1 MVARLVA
8 QSESPAGRSR
18 AASPGEL
25 RRLRGLGSYGQVTPL
40 SALFW
45 TIAALSVIGFPL
57 YALRARGRGYAI
69 FVLIVLAVSLPGA
82 IITHWRLVDTVPAR
96 IGPWLDAAF
105 LFGMVAA
112 ASHLTALTRPRLRPT
127 WFRYAVSLPG
137 MTFIAGGALA
147 GLWLLA
153 LMPVRLALSLA
164 GADDALAAARWLD
177 VAPLVIAGLSLITS
191 TRPVEEVV
199 RIAVASD
206 GPAEVTRMPVERYR
220 GRRPAPLAERPL
232 HIVQITDPH
241 LGPWQPVAK
250 LRRCIADL
258 AAHRPDLVLLT
269 GDFLTME
276 GAGTPGA
283 LAEALS
289 PLARMPGKC
298 FAVFGNH
305 DHESPEEVR
314 SALEQ
319 NGIRLLIDAEAVVE
333 TEVGP
338 VQIVGIDY
346 RGRGRREHIETA
358 LARFPRRGSQSRL
371 VLLHD
376 PSAFKYIPKGEADLV
391 FSGHT
396 HGGQLGLLSFGFDWT
411 VLRRTA
417 WPDHGLFGHG
427 PNRLYVH
434 RGTGFYGFP
443 LRIGVPGEASRLE
456 LVVK

>member
-1 MVARLVA
+1 M
-8 QSESPAGRSR
+8 GRVIS
-18 AASPGEL
+18 
-25 RRLRGLGSYGQVTPL
+25 L
-40 SALFW
+40 SACFW
-45 TIAALSVIGFPL
+45 AIAAFSVIGFPL
-57 YALRARGRGYAI
+57 YALRTRGRGYAI
-69 FVLIVLAVSLPGA
+69 FALIVLAVSLPGA
-82 IITHWRLVDTVPAR
+82 IITHWRLIETVPASVA
-96 IGPWLDAAF
+96 PWLDAAF
-105 LFGMVAA
+105 LFAMIAA
-112 ASHLTALTRPRLRPT
+112 AAHLTALTRPRLRPAP
-127 WFRYAVSLPG
+127 FRYAISLPG
-137 MTFIAGGALA
+137 MAFIAGGALA
-147 GLWLLA
+147 GLWLLV
-153 LMPVRLALSLA
+153 LLPVRLVLSFA

-177 VAPLVIAGLSLITS
+177 LAPFLIAGLSIVTS
-191 TRPVEEVV
+191 SRPVEEVV

-206 GPAEVTRMPVERYR
+206 GPEEVTRMPVERYR
-220 GRRPAPLAERPL
+220 RRVPAPLPQRPL

-258 AAHRPDLVLLT
+258 LDHCPDLVLLT

-283 LAEALS
+283 LADALS
-289 PLARMPGKC
+289 PLARSAGRC

-305 DHESPEEVR
+305 DHESPDEVR
-314 SALEQ
+314 GALEA
-319 NGIRLLIDAEAVVE
+319 NGIQLLIDAEAVVR
-333 TEVGP
+333 TEAGD

-346 RGRGRREHIETA
+346 RGRGRREHIEEV
-358 LARFPRRGSQSRL
+358 LARFPRRDEHARL
-371 VLLHD
+371 LLLHD
-376 PSAFKYIPKGEADLV
+376 PSAFKHVPKGEADLV
-391 FSGHT
+391 LSGHT

-411 VLRRTA
+411 ILRRTS